1 MSGQEPA
8 RTGGAGR
15 GEKTTATRKDFGR
28 FLGQLQLSSLGR

>member
-8 RTGGAGR
+8 RRGVPD

-28 FLGQLQLSSLGR
+28 FLGQLQLSSPGR